1 MKPITVVL
9 VHRQAMVGD
18 ALTRMI
24 NETEWIDAAAAPD
37 DLAEALRYIKR
48 VQPDVI
54 VVATV
59 LPTTTDATKQQIKT
73 LDANS
78 PRSGIVVLTAS
89 DSANVAEAAISAGA
103 AGYVLESEVAAV
115 MPLAIQRVSEGQQ
128 WVSPR
133 IKLALAKRGHEEMD
147 LDLTGRQQTIVR
159 SIAWGHTSKEIAVE
173 MNLSRRTIEASRAE
187 ILHKL
192 HIESRAS
199 IVKYAIDNGLFD
211 EDDAIAVPPRA
222 LR

>member
-1 MKPITVVL
+1 
-9 VHRQAMVGD
+9 MVQD

-24 NETEWIDAAAAPD
+24 NETEWIDAAAAPN
-37 DLAEALRYIKR
+37 DLAEALRYVKR

-54 VVATV
+54 VMATV
-59 LPTTTDATKQQIKT
+59 LPTTVDVMKQQIRT
-73 LDANS
+73 LDHNS
-78 PRSGIVVLTAS
+78 PRSGIVILTAS

-103 AGYVLESEVAAV
+103 AGYVLKSEVAAV

-133 IKLALAKRGHEEMD
+133 IKLALAKRGHEAMD
-147 LDLTGRQQTIVR
+147 LDLASRQQTIVR

-192 HIESRAS
+192 QIESRAS

>member
-115 MPLAIQRVSEGQQ
+115 MPLAIRRVSEGQQ

-222 LR
+222 AR

>member
-1 MKPITVVL
+1 MEPITVVL
-9 VHRQAMVGD
+9 VHRQAMVRD

-37 DLAEALRYIKR
+37 DLAEALRYVKR

-54 VVATV
+54 VMATV
-59 LPTTTDATKQQIKT
+59 LPTTTDAIKQQIRT
-73 LDANS
+73 LHDNS
-78 PRSGIVVLTAS
+78 PNSGIVVLTAS

-103 AGYVLESEVAAV
+103 AGYVLKSEVAAV
-115 MPLAIQRVSEGQQ
+115 MPLAIQRVSEGQK

-133 IKLALAKRGHEEMD
+133 IKLALSKRGHEAMD
-147 LDLTGRQQTIVR
+147 LDLTSRQQTIVR

-187 ILHKL
+187 ILNKL

-211 EDDAIAVPPRA
+211 QDDAIAVPPRA
-222 LR
+222 VR